1 MTSCAILKT
10 FKLKMHWLLSS
21 LIPGHTSFV
30 FQVIF
35 TLKRCQLNSDV
46 LEDDHKLTRLLE

>member
-46 LEDDHKLTRLLE
+46 LEDYHKLTRLLE